1 MDKSQVQR
9 ALHAGVVEITFT
21 KLSGEERVMQC
32 TLKEDM
38 IPPATKTDPLS
49 SKKVRSVVNDQV
61 QVVYDVEKEGWRS
74 FRWDSLKMWAAGA

>member
-32 TLKEDM
+32 TLNEDM